1 MLRLRLALRR
11 IALVV
16 LQPKLWLIYR
26 VRKKTRKRLIKLR
39 VNLIKQRLNKKVRLR
54 GTLKISERRQASVV
68 RIGARKKR
76 RTKDLTRREQRMQ

>member
-1 MLRLRLALRR
+1 MPRLRLALRR

-16 LQPKLWLIYR
+16 LQPKLWPIYR

-54 GTLKISERRQASVV
+54 DALKISERRQASVV

>member
-16 LQPKLWLIYR
+16 LQPKLWPIYR

-54 GTLKISERRQASVV
+54 DTHKISERRQASVV

>member
-16 LQPKLWLIYR
+16 LQPKLWPIYR

>member
-1 MLRLRLALRR
+1 MPRLRLALRR

-16 LQPKLWLIYR
+16 LQPKLWPIYR

>member
-16 LQPKLWLIYR
+16 LQPKLWPIYR

-39 VNLIKQRLNKKVRLR
+39 VNLIKQRPNKKVRLR